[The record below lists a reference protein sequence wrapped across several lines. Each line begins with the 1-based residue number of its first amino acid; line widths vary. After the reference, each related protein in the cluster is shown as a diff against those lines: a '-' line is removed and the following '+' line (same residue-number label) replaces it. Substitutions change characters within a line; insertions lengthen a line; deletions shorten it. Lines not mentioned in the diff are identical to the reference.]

1 MTAKRLKFFAEV
13 LGLSPLPTRLR
24 QARIALRGMAD
35 VPPSQMGLSSLKQL
49 HPKLAPP
56 LWRGRMAVDRK
67 VIISNLVNHTQTP
80 IEAGWSVKITQ
91 VRDFRGRS
99 LTYDSHNGTDFAIP
113 VGTRFLAPAPGVVVR
128 VISEFNRGGL
138 KIFVDHGDGLM
149 TCGAHLAR
157 ALVKEGDVVRRGDP
171 LALTGYSGLD
181 GASTFP
187 WGIPH
192 VHFNVWLNGDS
203 VDPFPSDG
211 QPSIWR
217 DGALPLPIASPE
229 EEPFTPSV
237 YDAERVDA
245 NIAACVTEAS
255 RKRLNKLGLLPDR
268 AAQTIIE
275 MNYYPTR
282 FTQRF
287 VPYAEAA
294 ERTGRLSLPF
304 GAAVFDG
311 VVFLDD
317 L

>member
-1 MTAKRLKFFAEV
+1 MKRLKFFAEV

-24 QARIALRGMAD
+24 QARVALRGMQD
-35 VPPSQMGLSSLKQL
+35 VPPSKMGLSSLRQL
-49 HPKLAPP
+49 HPRLAPA
-56 LWRGRMAVDRK
+56 LWRGKMAVDRR
-67 VIISNLVNHTQTP
+67 VIISNLVNHTPTP
-80 IEAGWSVKITQ
+80 IEDGWSVSITQ

-113 VGTRFLAPAPGVVVR
+113 VGTRFLAAAPGVVVR
-128 VISEFNRGGL
+128 VVSEFNRGGL

-181 GASTFP
+181 GAATFP

-192 VHFNVWLNGDS
+192 VHFNVWLNGDP
-203 VDPFPSDG
+203 VDPFPSDDAA
-211 QPSIWR
+211 SLWR
-217 DGALPLPIASPE
+217 DGRLPLPIAGTE
-229 EEPFTPSV
+229 LEPFSPSV
-237 YDAERVDA
+237 YDARRVDA
-245 NIAACVTEAS
+245 NIAACVTESS
-255 RKRLNKLGLLPDR
+255 RKRLIKLGLLADR

-282 FTQRF
+282 FTARHL
-287 VPYAEAA
+287 PYAERAA
-294 ERTGRLSLPF
+294 RTGRLSLPF
-304 GAAVFDG
+304 DAGVFDG

>member
-1 MTAKRLKFFAEV
+1 MARLKFFAEV
-13 LGLSPLPTRLR
+13 MGLSPLPTRLR
-24 QARIALRGMAD
+24 QTRIALRGMQD
-35 VPPSQMGLSSLKQL
+35 VPASKIGLSSLKQM
-49 HPKLAPP
+49 HPRLAPR
-56 LWRGRMAVDRK
+56 LWRGKMAVDGK

-80 IEAGWSVKITQ
+80 IEAGWSVKMTQ
-91 VRDFRGRS
+91 VLDFRGRT

-128 VISEFNRGGL
+128 VLSEFNRGGL

-181 GASTFP
+181 GATTFP

-192 VHFNVWLNGDS
+192 VHFNVWLNGDP

-211 QPSIWR
+211 AASIWR
-217 DGALPLPIASPE
+217 DGRLPLPIAAPE
-229 EEPFTPSV
+229 DEPFAPSV
-237 YDAERVDA
+237 YNPVGVDT
-245 NIAACVTEAS
+245 NIAACITESS
-255 RKRLNKLGLLPDR
+255 RNRLLKLGVLADR

-282 FTQRF
+282 FAARHL
-287 VPYAEAA
+287 PYAERAP
-294 ERTGRLSLPF
+294 RTGRLSLPF
-304 GAAVFDG
+304 DAAVFDG